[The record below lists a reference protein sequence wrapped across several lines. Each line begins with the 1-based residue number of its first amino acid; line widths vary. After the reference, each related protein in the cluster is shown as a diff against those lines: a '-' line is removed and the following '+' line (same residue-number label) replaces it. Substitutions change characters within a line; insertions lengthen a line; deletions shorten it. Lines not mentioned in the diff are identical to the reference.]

1 MTIAIA
7 TLKEQIL
14 AELDQLSVEA
24 LTETLAYVK
33 AQRGSTDTG
42 QDSAFLAP
50 KKNIK
55 INIGNIGYDSVKP
68 GSTDT
73 GQDSTFLAAY
83 QRSKQ
88 KRSEVYRR
96 LADS

>member
-1 MTIAIA
+1 MTTAT
-7 TLKEQIL
+7 TLKDQIL

-33 AQRGSTDTG
+33 AQRGSAEEA
-42 QDSAFLAP
+42 QDSAFL
-50 KKNIK
+50 K
-55 INIGNIGYDSVKP
+55 
-68 GSTDT
+68 
-73 GQDSTFLAAY
+73 AY

-88 KRSEVYRR
+88 KRAEVYRR

>member
-1 MTIAIA
+1 MTAATA

-24 LTETLAYVK
+24 LTATLAYVK
-33 AQRGSTDTG
+33 AQRGSVDEA
-42 QDSAFLAP
+42 QDSAFL
-50 KKNIK
+50 
-55 INIGNIGYDSVKP
+55 
-68 GSTDT
+68 
-73 GQDSTFLAAY
+73 QAY

-88 KRSEVYRR
+88 NRAEVYRR

>member
-1 MTIAIA
+1 MTTAT
-7 TLKEQIL
+7 TLKDQIL

-42 QDSAFLAP
+42 QDSAFLA
-50 KKNIK
+50 
-55 INIGNIGYDSVKP
+55 
-68 GSTDT
+68 
-73 GQDSTFLAAY
+73 AY

-88 KRSEVYRR
+88 NRAEVYRR